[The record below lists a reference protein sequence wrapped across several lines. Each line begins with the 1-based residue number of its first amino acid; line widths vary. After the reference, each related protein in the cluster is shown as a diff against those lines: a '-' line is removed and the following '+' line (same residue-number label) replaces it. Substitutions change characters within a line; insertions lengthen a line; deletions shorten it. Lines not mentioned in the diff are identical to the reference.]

1 MYSIV
6 EQLES
11 RGGSLQDSLSLSLS
25 LSLCG
30 LHYGIF
36 VASNV
41 QEIRSKVTAA

>member
-25 LSLCG
+25 G